1 MFPHTFESS
10 KSNQMKSIIT
20 AVILFIATA
29 AFAQNTIS
37 EKLTKRKIY
46 WSKHL
51 Y

>member
-37 EKLTKRKIY
+37 GKVVDKRKIY
-46 WSKHL
+46 C
-51 Y
+51 